1 MSAAPVPSPTLPP
14 VRPAGKGTGCL
25 PFAVFLLTVAG
36 ACGIGALRLGLL
48 PTEDAGRVVMEIL
61 DEPSKDEMKSHAERI
76 RSAAVLDLVIKNLNA
91 AQSSRGREEFRQ
103 SLRHNL
109 AVKVNGPFLTITVH
123 EYQDSQIEMA
133 SAMAQAYDQ
142 DLKEETET
150 GRKLVG
156 QNLQARMTIM
166 GDDVEKARLEWLD
179 IMQKHNL
186 RPDGGSIIG
195 DATLKEIA
203 ARLAKDTA
211 ALVEK
216 ENYINGLDAADGEL
230 AGKKAE
236 AAALRAQITTWQK
249 AAREQD
255 LELLARLRRRCEMD
269 EVKARYDGR
278 LRFLQ
283 GMQEEA
289 RNQILT
295 NGIVLRPTRIV
306 EEARSIQTPDRR
318 ITRFVRLGT
327 VGCAVL
333 LAALLLTALA
343 TRLCRRA

>member
-1 MSAAPVPSPTLPP
+1 MSAASVPSPTPPP
-14 VRPAGKGTGCL
+14 VRPAEKDKGCL

-48 PTEDAGRVVMEIL
+48 PTEYAGRVVMEIL
-61 DEPSKDEMKSHAERI
+61 EKPTKEEMKAHSERI
-76 RSAAVLDLVIKNLNA
+76 RSSEVVERVIKNLNA
-91 AQSSRGREEFRQ
+91 AQSSKGREEFRD
-103 SLRHNL
+103 SLQQNL
-109 AVKVNGPFLTITVH
+109 DVKVSGPFLTITVH
-123 EYQDSQIEMA
+123 EYHDSQIEMA

-142 DLKEETET
+142 DLKSETES
-150 GRKLVG
+150 GWKRVS
-156 QNLQARMTIM
+156 QNLQARMPIL

-186 RPDGGSIIG
+186 RPDGGSVVA
-195 DATLKEIA
+195 DATMKEIA
-203 ARLAKDTA
+203 DRLAKDTA
-211 ALVEK
+211 DLVEK

-249 AAREQD
+249 AAREHD

-269 EVKARYDGR
+269 EVKTRYDGR

-283 GMQEEA
+283 GMQEEVW
-289 RNQILT
+289 NQTLA

>member
-1 MSAAPVPSPTLPP
+1 MSAAPVPSPAPPP
-14 VRPAGKGTGCL
+14 VRPAAKDTGCL

-36 ACGIGALRLGLL
+36 ACGLGALRLGLL
-48 PTEDAGRVVMEIL
+48 PTDYAGRVVMEIL
-61 DEPSKDEMKSHAERI
+61 DEPTKDEMKSHAERI
-76 RSAAVLDLVIKNLNA
+76 RSAAVLDRLIKNLNA
-91 AQSSRGREEFRQ
+91 AQSSKGREEFRE
-103 SLRHNL
+103 SLQQNL
-109 AVKVNGPFLTITVH
+109 DVKVSGPFLTITVY
-123 EYQDSQIEMA
+123 EYVGSQTEMA

-142 DLKEETET
+142 DLKSETET
-150 GRKLVG
+150 GWKRVS

-186 RPDGGSIIG
+186 RPDGASVIG

-211 ALVEK
+211 DLVEK
-216 ENYINGLDAADGEL
+216 ENYINKLDAADPEL
-230 AGKKAE
+230 AGKKAD

-269 EVKARYDGR
+269 EVKTRYDGR

-283 GMQEEA
+283 EMQEEA
-289 RNQILT
+289 RSQTLT
-295 NGIVLRPTRIV
+295 NGIVLRPTRII
-306 EEARSIQTPDRR
+306 EEARTIEAPDRR
-318 ITRFVRLGT
+318 IVKFVRLGT
-327 VGCAVL
+327 AGCAVL

-343 TRLCRRA
+343 ARLCRRA